1 MSENTA
7 AKNFIKA
14 GVIGYPVKHSLS
26 PVIHSHW
33 IDKHGLEGSYEHIE
47 IAPDDFDQVITKFKN
62 EKSFDG
68 FNVTL
73 PYKQRIMD
81 FCDEL
86 DKTAQH
92 IGAVNTVSFK
102 DGLMI
107 GSNTDAFGFT
117 ENLKSFLPDFNFAK
131 APALVLGAGGAA
143 RAIVYGLR
151 DSGVSEIYIA
161 NRTAEKS
168 EILADDFGN
177 AECKCH
183 VAAWNERSNFAQRCG
198 LIVNTTSLGMTGKP
212 ALDFDV
218 DALADDACVYDIVY
232 TPLYTQILQDAK
244 ARNLDIITGIGM
256 LLHQARPAF
265 KSWFGVMP
273 DVDDAL
279 VSKIMPDA

>member
-1 MSENTA
+1 MSERSA

-14 GVIGYPVKHSLS
+14 GVVGYPVKHSLS
-26 PVIHSHW
+26 PVIHTHW
-33 IDKHGLEGSYEHIE
+33 INKYDLEGSYEHIE
-47 IAPDDFDQVITKFKN
+47 IAPDDFDQVITKFKD
-62 EKSFDG
+62 EQIFDG

-86 DKTAQH
+86 DDTARK

-102 DGLMI
+102 GGRMT
-107 GSNTDAFGFT
+107 GKNTDAFGFT
-117 ENLKSFLPDFNFAK
+117 ENLKSFILDFDFTK

-151 DSGVSEIYIA
+151 DSGVNEIYIA

-168 EILADDFGN
+168 GILVNDFGN
-177 AECKCH
+177 NDCKCH
-183 VAAWNERSNFAQRCG
+183 VVDWNDRLKFAGRCG
-198 LIVNTTSLGMTGKP
+198 LIVNTTSLGMTGKG

-218 DALADDACVYDIVY
+218 SGLADDTCVYDIVY
-232 TPLYTQILQDAK
+232 APLYTQILQDAR
-244 ARNLDIITGIGM
+244 ARNLDIVTGIGM

-265 KSWFGVMP
+265 ESWFGVMP

-279 VSKIMPDA
+279 VSKVMSDA